1 MSYPILYSSTETDFS
16 NNGLGILGDCISCE
30 VTEEANGIFEL
41 AMQYPMSGIHY
52 EDIVDRSIIKAKA
65 DQFRDPQL
73 FRVYS
78 ISKPMSGIVTVLAEH
93 ISYDLSGI
101 PVAPFT
107 AGSVSLALADL
118 KNNAVTDC
126 PFDFWTDKDTSGT
139 FSVSVPSSIRSRL
152 GGVEGSILDVYGGEY
167 EFDNYKV
174 KLHNSRGMN
183 RGVSIRYG
191 KTLTDIKQEQ
201 NCASVATGIYPYW
214 AGDVDGN
221 TVLVELPEKIV
232 EAPGTYNF
240 VKIRTV
246 DFTESFESQPT
257 VEQLRSMAESYVKSN
272 NIGIPNV
279 SLTVSFAQLEQT
291 DEYKHLKL
299 LEQVLLF
306 DTVNVEFPALGVS
319 ATAKAIKIV
328 YDSLADRV
336 KSITL
341 GSTKANIADT
351 IATQQQEIAKKP
363 SISLVQSIA
372 MTLTSAILGAKG
384 GAVRILDTDGDG
396 MPDTLYVA
404 DNPDP
409 SLAVKVWRWNYEGW
423 AGSKTGYVGP
433 FILGATLD
441 DGLLADAVTAAHLV
455 AGTIMSKDDG
465 KTFFLDL
472 DSGILRMNATDL
484 KISGHT
490 TEQIADSRIDDK
502 LTDYSTTAETNSLI
516 FQSANQIT
524 SSVSKTYA
532 TKTSVDSVKTTANN
546 AASKADSAAAKA
558 DSALSDA
565 KNYTNDQLETVKGE
579 LSTKIEQTPNRLKL
593 SVLRTGYFP
602 LFEYIPWTNW
612 TAGTFGNVITLN
624 SSGIT
629 AARLITTEAD
639 SLTYARGSTLKGALS
654 YQVHKA
660 IVGTSSSAHLR
671 LSFVVIYAD
680 GTNTSQH
687 ILYEDGKKT
696 MAAVCP
702 KTSAALN
709 LTVED
714 KKIKQIYVEVLTDRC
729 SGKIEVGEVW
739 ANVEELS
746 GKSTTLSLT
755 ADGARISS
763 ANIVLKGA
771 VSFEDLSGSGT
782 TTINGSNITTGT
794 IANAD
799 RSALFDL
806 DGKRFRMGTSS
817 GERVFIDKSGIQWY
831 GGTATTGATAQGI
844 IKNGLTTGA
853 TGDTT
858 VYGADT
864 RYQKYGWYH
873 GGRFQGITVEQVD
886 DEVMVSGKLSVNQE
900 VSCRTLKAWDA
911 KERIVPTVFGNIG
924 MEALETPQPTFA
936 DWGEGV
942 CNEDGLCLAVPDA
955 RFAETV
961 SASQRPAWIVTD
973 RSGEGSLWAQD
984 YADGALIH
992 GKPGQ
997 HFAWLCLNAQRG
1009 FEGQYAVLSDAKEP
1023 SSEDGDWLL
1032 CYTGDLAQQEEENLD
1047 ELLLK
1052 EEET

>member
-1 MSYPILYSSTETDFS
+1 MSYPILYSATETDFS
-16 NNGLGILGDCISCE
+16 SNGIGILGDCVSCE

-191 KTLTDIKQEQ
+191 KNLTDIKQEQ

-214 AGDVDGN
+214 SGDVDGN

-232 EAPGTYNF
+232 NAPGTYNF

-246 DFTESFESQPT
+246 DFTENFKTQPT
-257 VEQLRSMAESYVKSN
+257 EEELRLKAESYVKAN

-328 YDSLADRV
+328 YDSLSDRV

-351 IATQQQEIAKKP
+351 IATQSQEIEKKP
-363 SISLVQSIA
+363 SVSLVQSIA

-396 MPDTLYVA
+396 MADTLYVA

-433 FILGATLD
+433 FVLGATLD

-465 KTFFLDL
+465 ETFFLDL
-472 DSGILRMNATDL
+472 ESGILRMNATDL

-502 LTDYSTTAETNSLI
+502 LTDYSTTVETNSLI
-516 FQSANQIT
+516 SQSADQIT

-565 KNYTNDQLETVKGE
+565 KNYTDGQLETVKGE
-579 LSTKIEQTPNRLKL
+579 LSAEIEQTPSRIQL
-593 SVLRTGYFP
+593 SVERSGYFSV
-602 LFEYIPWTNW
+602 FEGTSWTNY
-612 TAGTFGNVITLN
+612 TDGTFGNKITVN
-624 SSGIT
+624 GVSGT
-629 AARLITTEAD
+629 AARLSTTD
-639 SLTYARGSTLKGALS
+639 PDTLTYARGNTLHGSLS
-654 YQVHKA
+654 YRILTA
-660 IVGTSSSAHLR
+660 IKGTSSSA
-671 LSFVVIYAD
+671 SFRFFLGVKYTDDTYTINDIIYD
-680 GTNTSQH
+680 QGN
-687 ILYEDGKKT
+687 KT
-696 MAAVCP
+696 IAEAGN
-702 KTSAALN
+702 KTTVPLDVSVSDKEISLIYLEVSAS
-709 LTVED
+709 
-714 KKIKQIYVEVLTDRC
+714 KC
-729 SGKIEVGEVW
+729 SGVIEVGEVW
-739 ANVEELS
+739 ANVAELN
-746 GKSTTLSLT
+746 GKASTLTLT
-755 ADGARISS
+755 ADGTKISS
-763 ANIVLKGA
+763 ANIVMKGA
-771 VSFEDLSGSGT
+771 VSFEDLSGAGR
-782 TTINGSNITTGT
+782 TTINGANVTTGIIRNAAGTTEYNLDNGT
-794 IANAD
+794 I
-799 RSALFDL
+799 
-806 DGKRFRMGTSS
+806 RMGGSS
-817 GERVFIDKSGIQWY
+817 GNRVYIDSDKIEWY
-831 GGTATTGATAQGI
+831 GGNASGGGTGAGTI
-844 IKNGLTTGA
+844 RNGLTTGTA
-853 TGDTT
+853 GDTC
-858 VYGADT
+858 VIGADT

-873 GGRFQGITVEQVD
+873 GGNFQGITVEQVD
-886 DEVMVSGKLSVNQE
+886 NEVSVSGKLSVNQA

-911 KERIVPTVFGNIG
+911 KERVVRTPLGNLQMNA
-924 MEALETPQPTFA
+924 MESPEPLFW
-936 DWGEGV
+936 DVGSGV
-942 CNEDGLCLAVPDA
+942 CDSTGVCWIALRPEY
-955 RFAETV
+955 AETISRRTALRWV
-961 SASQRPAWIVTD
+961 VTPTGG
-973 RSGEGSLWAQD
+973 SGNLWVEKLD
-984 YADGALIH
+984 SGALVH
-992 GKPGQ
+992 GGSGQ
-997 HFAWLCLNAQRG
+997 RFDWMCAGVQRG
-1009 FEGQYAVLSDAKEP
+1009 FEGCYAEGDPGRYPVPENP
-1023 SSEDGDWLL
+1023 GDWLL
-1032 CYTGDLAQQEEENLD
+1032 TAAMDEAVVDLPL
-1047 ELLLK
+1047 
-1052 EEET
+1052 TI